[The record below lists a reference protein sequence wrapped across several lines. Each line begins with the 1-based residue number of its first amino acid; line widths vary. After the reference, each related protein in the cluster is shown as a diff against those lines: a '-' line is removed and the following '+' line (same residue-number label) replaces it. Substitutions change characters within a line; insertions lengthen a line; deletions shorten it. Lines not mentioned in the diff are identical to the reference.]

1 MQQIT
6 DITNTDTSLAA
17 MRLVG
22 FTSLALGA
30 LSGLIL
36 GLWSF
41 DGPVPAPAVLDDYAS
56 TSRRLIR
63 LGHIAFFGLG
73 ILNILIARE
82 LAGFDLRPAILR
94 LTARSMNAG
103 NLLLPAGLFAA
114 GFYAPLKYLLPI
126 PAMSVSVALSLAAYG
141 AWFAF
146 RGAGPARAGEL
157 SPGGTA
163 RATDGGSR

>member
-1 MQQIT
+1 MQQTT
-6 DITNTDTSLAA
+6 DITNTDPSLAT
-17 MRLVG
+17 MRLIG

-41 DGPVPAPAVLDDYAS
+41 DGPVPAPALLDDYAS
-56 TSRRLIR
+56 TSRRLVR

-73 ILNILIARE
+73 ILNILTARE

-103 NLLLPAGLFAA
+103 NLLLPAVLFAA
-114 GFYAPLKYLLPI
+114 GFHAPLKYLLPL
-126 PAMSVSVALSLAAYG
+126 PAMSIFVALSLAAYG
-141 AWFAF
+141 AWIAF
-146 RGAGPARAGEL
+146 RADGPSLGGAARPTHGET
-157 SPGGTA
+157 P
-163 RATDGGSR
+163 